1 MFSLLLASLL
11 CGIPIIADVP
21 ALAFVPADAGVLAV
35 AGVLAL
41 ASISA
46 DANDPILAGVLTYCT
61 VQCIVHCTMR
71 NIRLS
76 NCQTMAIV
84 LLFFSAIGLLKYQ
97 ISEWRIIEIIGLSDQ
112 ALNISDYRISDSKK
126 IFDCPAMKINNYYM
140 NLQGLWHEC
149 LERAI

>member
-1 MFSLLLASLL
+1 MLLLSSLLLLVAVDTLACIPAL
-11 CGIPIIADVP
+11 AGIHAVAIVPLVPDVLTVAGFLAMWHPYNIAGVP
-21 ALAFVPADAGVLAV
+21 ALAFVPAVAGVLSV

-76 NCQTMAIV
+76 NCQTMAIGQ
-84 LLFFSAIGLLKYQ
+84 LFFSAIGLLKYQ
-97 ISEWRIIEIIGLSDQ
+97 I
-112 ALNISDYRISDSKK
+112 
-126 IFDCPAMKINNYYM
+126 
-140 NLQGLWHEC
+140 
-149 LERAI
+149 